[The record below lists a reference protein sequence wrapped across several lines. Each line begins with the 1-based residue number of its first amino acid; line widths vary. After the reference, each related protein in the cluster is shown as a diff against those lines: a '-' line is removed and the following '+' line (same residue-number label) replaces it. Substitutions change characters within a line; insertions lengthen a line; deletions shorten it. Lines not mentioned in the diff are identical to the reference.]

1 MEVPKLLDRLRNDL
15 HDPSGVRYT
24 LPMLLQFVSD
34 AQRAIVLC
42 RPDANAVVES
52 VRLAEGSTRQTLPEG
67 GVRFLGVLR
76 NMGADGKTPGRAVR
90 VASLESLNLVSANWH
105 RAAPS
110 SEIYDYAPDEVT
122 PMVFWVSPAPGADV
136 WVEIKY
142 SAEPKEVSSSEG
154 RLSILPVFSEPVREY
169 ALYRAYARNDAS
181 VDFQGRAA
189 LHLQRFFSLLGQ
201 EAQARLMTS
210 PINLITS
217 QTGNQVALAAR

>member
-1 MEVPKLLDRLRNDL
+1 MTLSALLDRLRDDL
-15 HDPSGVRYT
+15 HDPNGVRYT
-24 LPMLLQFVSD
+24 LPILLQFVSD
-34 AQRAIVLC
+34 AQRAVVLC

-52 VRLAEGSTRQTLPEG
+52 VRLDEGSTRQALPAG
-67 GVRFLGVLR
+67 GVRFLGVIR
-76 NMGADGKTPGRAVR
+76 NMGTDGKTPGRAVR
-90 VASLESLNLVSANWH
+90 VSSLESFNLVSANWH

-122 PMVFWVSPAPGADV
+122 PTVFWVSPAPSTNV

-142 SAEPKEVSSSEG
+142 SAEPAEAQAEG
-154 RLSILPVFSEPVREY
+154 TLGVLETFSEPVREY
-169 ALYRAYARNDAS
+169 ALYRAYARNDSS

-217 QTGNQVALAAR
+217 PTGNQIVLGSR

>member
-1 MEVPKLLDRLRNDL
+1 MEIPKLLDRLRNDL
-15 HDPSGVRYT
+15 HDPNGVRYT
-24 LPMLLQFVSD
+24 LPMLLQFISD

-42 RPDANAVVES
+42 RPDANAIIES
-52 VRLAEGSTRQTLPEG
+52 VHLAEGSTRQSLPEG

-90 VASLESLNLVSANWH
+90 VSSLESLNLVSSNWH
-105 RAAPS
+105 KAAPS

-122 PMVFWVSPAPGADV
+122 PTVFYVSPAPGAGV
-136 WVEIKY
+136 WAEIKY
-142 SAEPKEVSSSEG
+142 SAEPAEVSAEG
-154 RLSILPVFSEPVREY
+154 RLSVLPVFSEPVREY

-201 EAQARLMTS
+201 ETQARLMTS

>member
-1 MEVPKLLDRLRNDL
+1 MEIQALLARLRDDL
-15 HDPSGVRYT
+15 HDPNGVRYT
-24 LPMLLQFVSD
+24 LSALLQFVSD
-34 AQRAIVLC
+34 AQRAVVLC

-52 VRLAEGSTRQTLPEG
+52 VLLDEGSTRQALPAG
-67 GVRFLGVLR
+67 GVRFFGLIR
-76 NMGADGKTPGRAVR
+76 NMGADGGTPGRAVR

-105 RAAPS
+105 RAGPS
-110 SEIYDYAPDEVT
+110 PEIYDYAPDEVT
-122 PMVFWVSPAPGADV
+122 PTVFWVSPAPGKDV

-142 SAEPKEVSSSEG
+142 SAEPAEVRADGTLNVLET
-154 RLSILPVFSEPVREY
+154 FSEPVREY
-169 ALYRAYARNDAS
+169 VLYRAYSRNDAA

-217 QTGNQVALAAR
+217 PTGNQVVLGSQ